1 MLKKLF
7 FIVIVCVGAY
17 TLFQSSKLVATVI
30 EKKMMNYS
38 FDTKIGRAQ
47 ERQVSQ
53 FARLGFDSTILLSP
67 LFSVYE
73 SVPDASSDN
82 DEEVAITSSPLLK
95 KFELTGVILLG
106 KDRSIAFIR
115 KAGERE
121 SKVYHVGDKLDNAEI
136 TKIERDRVY
145 VNDGAK
151 TVVIPMF
158 YKYMD
163 KSLVKNDIPAR
174 DRAVS
179 DDKYAA
185 TKQVKKVMSRSEVE
199 NKVFQKVNQILTQVA
214 ISPYMVNGQM
224 EGLRLM
230 RVPNDNIVFELGGR
244 SGDIVRRVNGHEVN
258 QIDQMYKLWENIKDD
273 SFISV
278 DLERNN
284 QIYNYSF
291 EIRE

>member
-7 FIVIVCVGAY
+7 FLIMVCVGAY
-17 TLFQSSKLVATVI
+17 TLFQGSKLAATVI
-30 EKKMMNYS
+30 EKKMLIYS
-38 FDTKIGRAQ
+38 FDTKIERVQ

-53 FARLGFDSTILLSP
+53 FTRLGFDSSILLSP
-67 LFSVYE
+67 LFSIYE
-73 SVPDASSDN
+73 KVPDASSEN
-82 DEEVAITSSPLLK
+82 EEVAITRSPLLK

-106 KDRSIAFIR
+106 SDNSIAFIR
-115 KAGERE
+115 KAGERK
-121 SKVYHVGDKLDNAEI
+121 SKVYHIGDKLDNAEI

-145 VNDGAK
+145 VNDGVK
-151 TVVIPMF
+151 TVVIPMY

-163 KSLVKNDIPAR
+163 KSLVKDDTRRQTR
-174 DRAVS
+174 DVS

-185 TKQVKKVMSRSEVE
+185 TRQVKKVMSRSEVE

-230 RVPNDNIVFELGGR
+230 RVPKNNIVFELGGR
-244 SGDIVRRVNGHEVN
+244 SGDIVGRVNGHEIN
-258 QIDQMYKLWENIKDD
+258 QIDQMYRLWENIKDD

-284 QIYNYSF
+284 QIFNYSF

>member
-7 FIVIVCVGAY
+7 FLIMVCVGTY

-30 EKKMMNYS
+30 EKKMLNYS
-38 FDTKIGRAQ
+38 FDTKIERVQ

-53 FARLGFDSTILLSP
+53 FTRLGFDSSILLSP
-67 LFSVYE
+67 LFSIYE
-73 SVPDASSDN
+73 NVPDASSEN
-82 DEEVAITSSPLLK
+82 GEVAITGSPLLK

-106 KDRSIAFIR
+106 RDNPIAFIR
-115 KAGERE
+115 RAGERQ
-121 SKVYHVGDKLDNAEI
+121 SKVYHIGDKLDSAEI

-145 VNDGAK
+145 VNDGVK
-151 TVVIPMF
+151 TVVIPMY
-158 YKYMD
+158 YKYME
-163 KSLVKNDIPAR
+163 KSLVKNDTPRPTR
-174 DRAVS
+174 DDS
-179 DDKYAA
+179 EDKYAP

-258 QIDQMYKLWENIKDD
+258 QIEQMYKLWENIKDD

-284 QIYNYSF
+284 QIFNYSF

>member
-7 FIVIVCVGAY
+7 FLIIVCVGAY

-30 EKKMMNYS
+30 EKRMLNYS
-38 FDTKIGRAQ
+38 FDTKLERVP

-53 FARLGFDSTILLSP
+53 FARLGFDSSILLSP
-67 LFSVYE
+67 LFSIYE
-73 SVPDASSDN
+73 SVPDVSSDG
-82 DEEVAITSSPLLK
+82 DEEVAITRSPLLK

-106 KDRSIAFIR
+106 GNKSMAFIR

-121 SKVYHVGDKLDNAEI
+121 SKVYRIGDKLENAEI
-136 TKIERDRVY
+136 TKIERDRIY
-145 VNDGAK
+145 VHDGTK
-151 TVVIPMF
+151 TIVIPMW
-158 YKYMD
+158 YKYME
-163 KSLVKNDIPAR
+163 KSLVKDDTPVRNTPAT
-174 DRAVS
+174 
-179 DDKYAA
+179 DDKYTAS
-185 TKQVKKVMSRSEVE
+185 KQVKKVMSRSEVE
-199 NKVFQKVNQILTQVA
+199 NKVFQRVNQILTQVA

-230 RVPNDNIVFELGGR
+230 RVPNDNIVYELGGR

>member
-7 FIVIVCVGAY
+7 FLIIVCVGTY

-30 EKKMMNYS
+30 EKKMLNYS
-38 FDTKIGRAQ
+38 FDTKIERVQ

-53 FARLGFDSTILLSP
+53 FTRLGFDSSVLLSP
-67 LFSVYE
+67 LFSIYE
-73 SVPDASSDN
+73 NVPDASSEN
-82 DEEVAITSSPLLK
+82 EEVAITGSPLLK

-106 KDRSIAFIR
+106 RDNSIAFIR
-115 KAGERE
+115 KAGERQ
-121 SKVYHVGDKLDNAEI
+121 SKVYHIGDKLDNAEI

-145 VNDGAK
+145 VNDGVK
-151 TVVIPMF
+151 TVVIPMY

-163 KSLVKNDIPAR
+163 KSLVKNDTPSQPR
-174 DRAVS
+174 DIS

-214 ISPYMVNGQM
+214 ISPYMINGQM

-258 QIDQMYKLWENIKDD
+258 QIEQMYKLWENIKDD

-284 QIYNYSF
+284 QIFNYSF